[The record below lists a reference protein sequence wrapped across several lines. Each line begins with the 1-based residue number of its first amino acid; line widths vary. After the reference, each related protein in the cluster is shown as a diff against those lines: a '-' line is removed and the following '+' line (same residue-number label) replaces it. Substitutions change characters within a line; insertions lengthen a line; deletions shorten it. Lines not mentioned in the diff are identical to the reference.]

1 MRFILLYLLSALSL
15 YAASITGSVVGVTD
29 GDTIT
34 VLDTDKTQHKIRLYG
49 IDAPESNQDYGQR
62 SKQLLSALVYGD
74 TVRVDYDGKDRY
86 GRIVG
91 KVYNGEQYVNAE
103 MIRLGMAWHYK
114 QYSKDNDLA
123 DLETTAKAGKI
134 GLWSRPDAVAPWD
147 FRRAPKPSVTN
158 HGQKEVKESLVA
170 ETFWVTKSSGKVHN
184 KSCRYYRNS
193 NGSKTSNPTGTNC
206 KICGGK
212 K

>member
-1 MRFILLYLLSALSL
+1 MRLLLLSLVSCLSL

-34 VLDTDKTQHKIRLYG
+34 VLDADKVQHKIRLYG
-49 IDAPESNQDYGQR
+49 IDAPESTQDYGQR

-74 TVRVDYDGKDRY
+74 TVRVDYDDKDRY

-103 MIRLGMAWHYK
+103 MIRLGLAWHYK
-114 QYSKDNDLA
+114 QYSKDKDLA
-123 DLETTAKAGKI
+123 ELEATAKAGKI

-147 FRRAPKPSVTN
+147 FRRTPKIPETKTE
-158 HGQKEVKESLVA
+158 QKKAKEVPATEIY
-170 ETFWVTKSSGKVHN
+170 WVTKSSGKVHN
-184 KSCRYYRNS
+184 SSCRYFKNS
-193 NGSKTSNPTGTNC
+193 NGSETSKPTGSNC

>member
-1 MRFILLYLLSALSL
+1 MRFILLYLLSALTL
-15 YAASITGSVVGVTD
+15 CASTITGTVVGVTD

-34 VLDTDKTQHKIRLYG
+34 VLDAEKEQHKIRLYG

-74 TVRVDYDGKDRY
+74 SVRVDYDGKDRY

-103 MIRLGMAWHYK
+103 MIRLGLAWHYK
-114 QYSKDNDLA
+114 AYSNDKDLA
-123 DLETTAKAGKI
+123 DLETVARSSKI

-147 FRRAPKPSVTN
+147 FRRAPKLPVKTTE
-158 HGQKEVKESLVA
+158 QKEVKENPVV

-193 NGSKTSNPTGTNC
+193 NGFESNKPTGTNC
-206 KICGGK
+206 KLCGGK